1 MTEQYEVLNPW
12 AEADP
17 IPLRGISPRL
27 NNLTNKKIGLF
38 VNSKIAAKP
47 TQDAVELQ
55 LKEKFPA
62 LQFSRFVRK
71 QNLSVAETED
81 NDKFKEWIK
90 GVDAVVLSAGD

>member
-1 MTEQYEVLNPW
+1 MAEQYEVLNPW

-27 NNLTNKKIGLF
+27 SDLTGKKIGLF
-38 VNSKIAAKP
+38 INSKIAAKP
-47 TQDAVELQ
+47 TQDAVESQ
-55 LKEKFPA
+55 LKEKFPT

-81 NDKFKEWIK
+81 NDKFKEWVK
-90 GVDAVVLSAGD
+90 EVDAIVLSAGD